1 MNAETIFGFVII
13 SFVTAIMIII
23 GLVQFNKKEEPVGF
37 YNVIDPPK
45 KEEITDVLLW
55 NKKHGVI
62 WIIYG
67 ICIELGFWMG
77 IVMPNEVLE
86 IVFTLGGVIIP
97 LPIMI
102 LRHNMLEREYRRR

>member
-1 MNAETIFGFVII
+1 MNSETIVGFVII
-13 SFVTAIMIII
+13 SFVAVIMVII

-37 YNVIDPPK
+37 YNVIEAPK
-45 KEEITDVLLW
+45 KEEITDILLW
-55 NKKHGVI
+55 NKKHGMI

-67 ICIELGFWMG
+67 ICIELGFLMG

-86 IVFTLGGVIIP
+86 IVFTIGSIIIP
-97 LPIMI
+97 LTIMI